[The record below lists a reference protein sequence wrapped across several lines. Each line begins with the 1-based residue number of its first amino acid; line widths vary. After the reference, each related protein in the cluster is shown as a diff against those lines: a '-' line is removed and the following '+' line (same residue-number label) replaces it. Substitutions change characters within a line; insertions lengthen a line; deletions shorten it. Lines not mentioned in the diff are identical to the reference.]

1 MAAVIDAGDE
11 VLTAVFAW
19 LYFVTSWLTSAV
31 ASAVSAAG
39 LMVVVWL
46 FAVIMLLT
54 VFVTPAM
61 AVFKSAVAV
70 VGSAR

>member
-1 MAAVIDAGDE
+1 M
-11 VLTAVFAW
+11 
-19 LYFVTSWLTSAV
+19 TSWLISAV
-31 ASAVSAAG
+31 ASAVRAAG

-61 AVFKSAVAV
+61 AVLRSAVAV